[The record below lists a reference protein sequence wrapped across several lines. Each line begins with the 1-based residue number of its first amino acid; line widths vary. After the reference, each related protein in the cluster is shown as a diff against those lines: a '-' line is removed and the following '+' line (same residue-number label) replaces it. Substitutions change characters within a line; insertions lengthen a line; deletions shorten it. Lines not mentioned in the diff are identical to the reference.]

1 MSEHLI
7 SLLLGV
13 AIGSV
18 LGAAVVWRLARKLEF
33 FGIRLRDW
41 DMQDWQQEPTL
52 YAPTSRS
59 LEGRS

>member
-18 LGAAVVWRLARKLEF
+18 FGAAVVWRLARKLEF